1 MSHRFNFPSSPA
13 PITPTVYVKDKTA
26 WQYKLLTRNLAEAP
40 NEEELNTLGKDG
52 WELAG
57 IVTDHPIV
65 RFYFKRLKD

>member
-1 MSHRFNFPSSPA
+1 MELGTNAARQQIIRDGFA
-13 PITPTVYVKDKTA
+13 RRG
-26 WQYKLLTRNLAEAP
+26 LTLTNPNWLAP

-57 IVTDHPIV
+57 IVTDPPIV